1 MLFLTMGVLIFS
13 SLAYVFEK
21 DDNDTKMLNMMEAYW
36 WSLITMTTVRYYSN
50 ILILSKDLF
59 SFCGTDS
66 NNFYNK
72 GFINSLTYNIELLRV
87 IDFYQITQMLTQIV
101 IAVPALHTL
110 LFTAFT
116 HLIREG
122 VSRIFRYCYDLEISI
137 NYEYVWH
144 ELIEIVCLRTVGG
157 RYGKY
162 FFITVCII
170 GYSFHHVF
178 IHKTFLKNHNLPN
191 CISFL
196 IIFIAICI
204 SN

>member
-1 MLFLTMGVLIFS
+1 M
-13 SLAYVFEK
+13 
-21 DDNDTKMLNMMEAYW
+21 
-36 WSLITMTTVRYYSN
+36 
-50 ILILSKDLF
+50 IL
-59 SFCGTDS
+59 
-66 NNFYNK
+66 YNTK

-122 VSRIFRYCYDLEISI
+122 VSRIFRYWYDLEISI
-137 NYEYVWH
+137 NYEYVWYK
-144 ELIEIVCLRTVGG
+144 LIEIVCLRTVGG

-178 IHKTFLKNHNLPN
+178 IHIYAN
-191 CISFL
+191 
-196 IIFIAICI
+196 
-204 SN
+204 